1 MKQTILGI
9 VLIASAAWALGDQ
22 PSFEAADVHV
32 SAKATNPMN
41 QGARSSPIRDGR
53 YEIKTATMVD
63 LIRYAYGFENDKILE
78 GPNWLELDRFDVTA
92 KVPDDT
98 TPDNRKLMLQ
108 SLLSERFRL
117 VVKKDTRPLP
127 TYALVAGKKPQMKE
141 AGGTE
146 ENGCKPQSGGGG
158 GEGGGRIMMSSNGGP
173 PITFTLGPGM
183 TIGYQCR
190 NVTMAEFASNLR
202 SMIGASLG
210 TTAVVDDTGLKGKW
224 SFDLRYSIAFFG
236 PMPNGGDRISLNDAV
251 EKQLGLKLEER
262 QIPTEVLVVQ
272 SVNRTP
278 APNPP
283 GTAEALPPIP
293 VPTEFEVASV
303 KPSDP
308 GRMGGRY
315 QMQPGGRLTAEG
327 MNLRFLLSRAFNTNN
342 SEEVVGLPDSIA
354 NERYDITA
362 KTSSGGAS
370 VGSMDNEVLSPMMLN
385 LLKDRFKLTYHTED
399 RPVTAYSLA
408 AAKPKMKKADP
419 NSRIYCHNTNPPP
432 GAPPGSRLLKCQNI
446 TMAMFAERLRNATPD
461 LNWPVQDATGLE
473 GSWDFT
479 LMFSMRPM
487 MAMGMPMGG
496 GRGGPGGEGG
506 VVPQASEPVE
516 GLSIFEAMEKQL
528 GLKLEKQ
535 KRNEKVF
542 VIDNIAARPVEN

>member
-1 MKQTILGI
+1 MKHSILGI
-9 VLIASAAWALGDQ
+9 VLMAAVAWAFDEQL
-22 PSFEAADVHV
+22 SFEAADVHA
-32 SAKATNPMN
+32 SAKASNPMN

-53 YEIKTATMVD
+53 YEIRTATMVD
-63 LIRYAYGFENDKILE
+63 LIRFAYGFDNDKIVD

-92 KVPDDT
+92 KVQDQT

-108 SLLSERFRL
+108 SLLQDRFKL
-117 VVKKDTRPLP
+117 VVRKDTRPLP
-127 TYALVAGKKPQMKE
+127 TYALVTGKKPQLKE
-141 AGGTE
+141 AAGTE

-158 GEGGGRIMMSSNGGP
+158 GEGGGRIMMSSTSGP
-173 PITFTLGPGM
+173 PLTFTLGPGM

-190 NVTMAEFASNLR
+190 NVTMAEFAANLR

-210 TTAVVDDTGLKGKW
+210 PNAVVDDTGLKGKW
-224 SFDLRYSIAFFG
+224 NFELRYSIAFIG
-236 PMPNGGDRISLNDAV
+236 PMPNGGERISLNDAI

-278 APNPP
+278 TPNLP
-283 GTAEALPPIP
+283 GTADALPPVP

-303 KPSDP
+303 KPTDP
-308 GRMGGRY
+308 GRMMGRY
-315 QMQPGGRLTAEG
+315 QMQPGGRLTVEG
-327 MNLRFLLSRAFNTNN
+327 MPMRFLIGRAFDTNN
-342 SEEVVGLPDSIA
+342 SDEVVGLPDSIA

-362 KTSSGGAS
+362 KTPSGGPQI
-370 VGSMDNEVLSPMMLN
+370 GNMDNDIIAPMLLA
-385 LLKDRFKLTYHTED
+385 LLKDRFKLAYHTEE
-399 RPVTAYSLA
+399 RPVTAYSLV

-432 GAPPGSRLLKCQNI
+432 GAPPGSRMIKCQNA
-446 TMAMFAERLRNATPD
+446 TMAFFAERLRNATPD
-461 LNWPVQDATGLE
+461 LSWPIADATGLE
-473 GSWDFT
+473 GGWDFS
-479 LMFSMRPM
+479 LMYSQRAM
-487 MAMGMPMGG
+487 MTMPMGG
-496 GRGGPGGEGG
+496 RGGVGGGDGG

-516 GLSIFEAMEKQL
+516 SITIFEALDKQL

-542 VIDNIAARPVEN
+542 VIDNIAAKPVEN